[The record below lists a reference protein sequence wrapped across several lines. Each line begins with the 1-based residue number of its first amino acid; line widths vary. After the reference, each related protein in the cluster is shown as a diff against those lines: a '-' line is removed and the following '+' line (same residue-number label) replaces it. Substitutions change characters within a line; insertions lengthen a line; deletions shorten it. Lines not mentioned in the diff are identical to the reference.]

1 MPPGVEHRTRLLV
14 IDPMPLARKA
24 LSDALR
30 DSRAVEVVA
39 AVSGTGAAERRLG
52 VAGPEVIVLDV
63 QAPLAPEIE
72 RLCRLR
78 AQWPIPVVLFTAL
91 EGGDR
96 EAVIDALRVSRSAVF
111 AKPATNLVRETLAL
125 QPAIEAAVRR
135 AYQDDVLQWRTKRH
149 APEVPPRP
157 LPAPAKRVIAL
168 GASTGGTEAIAAVLG
183 RLPRAVPG
191 LVIVQHMP
199 AGFTRLFAE
208 RLNELGQLEVQEAAD
223 GDPVRPGR
231 ALLAP
236 GGQQMTLA
244 PFSDGYVV
252 RVGPGERVNG
262 HCPSVD
268 VLMQSVAEHA
278 GRRAVGV
285 LLTGMGNDGAAG
297 MKAIR
302 DAGGGT
308 IAQDEATSV
317 VYGMPREAFRCGGAA
332 QVAPLPDVARQI
344 LALVADQR
352 A

>member
-39 AVSGTGAAERRLG
+39 AVSGAGAAERRLG
-52 VAGPEVIVLDV
+52 AVQPEVIVLDV

-96 EAVIDALRVSRSAVF
+96 EAVIDALTVSRSAVF

-125 QPAIEAAVRR
+125 QPAIETAVRR
-135 AYQDDVLQWRTKRH
+135 AYQDDVLQWRKKRQ

-208 RLNELGQLEVQEAAD
+208 RMNELGQLEVQEAAD

-244 PFSDGYVV
+244 PFSDGYIV
-252 RVGPGERVNG
+252 RVGPGKRVNG